1 MTGAISEGYPVPSK
15 SEKTVT
21 SKARFS
27 TPLSPNVDSIVLGQA
42 AGVEHVSFYSRTVHL
57 ISSYNEP

>member
-1 MTGAISEGYPVPSK
+1 MALGGPKRYLVIV
-15 SEKTVT
+15 
-21 SKARFS
+21 
-27 TPLSPNVDSIVLGQA
+27 VDSIVLGQA